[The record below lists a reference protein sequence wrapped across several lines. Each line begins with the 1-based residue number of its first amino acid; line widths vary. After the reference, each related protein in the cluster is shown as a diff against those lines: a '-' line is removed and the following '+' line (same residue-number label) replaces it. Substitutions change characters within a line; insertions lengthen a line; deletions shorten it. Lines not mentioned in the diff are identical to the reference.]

1 MVLVGGY
8 PVVETVSNIQRFDFL
23 EQFMLDCI
31 MTTIKTTLV
40 KMVLTPVTAVVVKTA
55 KATVKRL

>member
-1 MVLVGGY
+1 MVLAGGY

-55 KATVKRL
+55 KATVKPL